1 MAEDVKVEH
10 VFYTRCRADIQKYS
24 CLGGS
29 NTEPDTK
36 RAHVLLCLES
46 AHMDGMYR
54 GDCLVLCVCVFVGL
68 GACMFTD
75 ICVCHLLEY

>member
-54 GDCLVLCVCVFVGL
+54 GDSMVLCVCVCLWAWVHACSQIFV
-68 GACMFTD
+68 CV
-75 ICVCHLLEY
+75 IC